1 VTAESRR
8 SEPPPGLR
16 VGLRSRTRY
25 VYLIGLL
32 ATALIAALVGWR
44 VLHWALPPDLAEI
57 EAMPVFEEVT
67 SPKGTWTAVNHVDE
81 DYEGQFFSYVVVS
94 PRDGSSE
101 PRLVYDSF
109 IADLSWQGD
118 STIVV
123 RRHEGGKER
132 LDAATA
138 SIRRFK
144 SVPWSYVAIAVTVL
158 VPTAIVLGLGIALTI
173 VIARS
178 RRRHPRAP
186 LVSTSPTLEKR

>member
-1 VTAESRR
+1 VGDGLEHQDPRPGPRRAPRRR
-8 SEPPPGLR
+8 S
-16 VGLRSRTRY
+16 RY
-25 VYLIGLL
+25 VYLFGLL
-32 ATALIAALVGWR
+32 ATALLAALVGWR
-44 VLHWALPPDLAEI
+44 VLNWALPPSMAEI
-57 EAMPVFEEVT
+57 EAMPVLEEVT
-67 SPKGTWTAVNHVDE
+67 SPKGTWTAVNHIDE

-101 PRLVYDSF
+101 PRLIYDSF

-138 SIRRFK
+138 SISRFE

-158 VPTAIVLGLGIALTI
+158 VPTVIVLAVGIALTI
-173 VIARS
+173 AVARS
-178 RRRHPRAP
+178 RWGRA
-186 LVSTSPTLEKR
+186 